1 MSWKDIIKSDKAR
14 KDAEREFGK
23 KNSAVKAGRIVQN
36 RAKNRGL
43 IDWFN
48 SPFPKEKKKPRKP
61 SYRPRTRGFDSA
73 YKVGQFQRANEY
85 ARRKFRGEV
94 PSKPKSQPV
103 RQPTKPT
110 KPKTK
115 IIPRTLIDNYFEMYA
130 NQGKGTPTLE
140 DIQREEGRPL
150 TVDEKENYYAKKG
163 EK

>member
-1 MSWKDIIKSDKAR
+1 MSWKDIIKSDK
-14 KDAEREFGK
+14 
-23 KNSAVKAGRIVQN
+23 
-36 RAKNRGL
+36 RGL
-43 IDWFN
+43 RDWFD
-48 SPFPKEKKKPRKP
+48 SSSPKEKKR
-61 SYRPRTRGFDSA
+61 RRTRSFDNRMKRYGS
-73 YKVGQFQRANEY
+73 QNFPEL
-85 ARRKFRGEV
+85 ARKKFMGEV
-94 PSKPKSQPV
+94 SSKPKSQPV
-103 RQPTKPT
+103 RQPTQPT

>member
-1 MSWKDIIKSDKAR
+1 MSWKDIIKSDKNLR
-14 KDAEREFGK
+14 
-23 KNSAVKAGRIVQN
+23 
-36 RAKNRGL
+36 
-43 IDWFN
+43 DWFN
-48 SPFPKEKKKPRKP
+48 SPSPKEKKKQR
-61 SYRPRTRGFDSA
+61 RRGFDSA
-73 YKVGQFQRANEY
+73 YKVGQLRRAKAL
-85 ARRKFRGEV
+85 ARRKWKETDS
-94 PSKPKSQPV
+94 SKHMPKTQPV

-115 IIPRTLIDNYFEMYA
+115 IIPRTLIDNYFEMYS

>member
-1 MSWKDIIKSDKAR
+1 MSWKDIIKSDK
-14 KDAEREFGK
+14 
-23 KNSAVKAGRIVQN
+23 
-36 RAKNRGL
+36 RGL
-43 IDWFN
+43 RDWFN
-48 SPFPKEKKKPRKP
+48 SPSPKEKKKPRKP
-61 SYRPRTRGFDSA
+61 SYKPRTRGFSSA
-73 YKVGQFQRANEY
+73 YDAGELVRRRAL
-85 ARRKFRGEV
+85 ARRKWKETGS
-94 PSKPKSQPV
+94 SKHMPKTQPV
-103 RQPTKPT
+103 RQPTQPT